1 LSSNNKDT
9 PSGLPTLCATVIPD
23 DQTSTSSRE
32 RRYRGG
38 SEAWLAPLVTTDIP
52 IDPVDVAAVFLGAS
66 VGCADHVLDGIVFSS
81 VAGLTPGLV
90 ALVTVQFSLVVEM
103 EAVVELE
110 VVVEPENVRDGV
122 GLG

>member
-1 LSSNNKDT
+1 MIK
-9 PSGLPTLCATVIPD
+9 LPLLLVSVVIGVV
-23 DQTSTSSRE
+23 RKL
-32 RRYRGG
+32 GF
-38 SEAWLAPLVTTDIP
+38 APLVTTDIP
-52 IDPVDVAAVFLGAS
+52 IDPVDVAAVFLEAS

-81 VAGLTPGLV
+81 VAGLTPGFV